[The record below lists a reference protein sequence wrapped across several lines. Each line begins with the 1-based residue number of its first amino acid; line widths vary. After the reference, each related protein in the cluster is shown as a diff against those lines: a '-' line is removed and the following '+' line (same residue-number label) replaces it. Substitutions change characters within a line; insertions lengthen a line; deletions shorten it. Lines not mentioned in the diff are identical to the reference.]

1 MESKPMRNNEKGY
14 LSPEQQKLVADN
26 HNLIYSFAYKYKID
40 IGEYYDV
47 LALGLCKAAMYH
59 DGVSGKF
66 STLAYQS
73 MKTVYLNEVVYYDK
87 RSKRGSNKKAE
98 YYEEFISDDESR
110 GTYFDLFSDIKMP
123 DEDSIILNLL
133 FQEFC
138 CYITN
143 REFAVLKMKFSGMTQ
158 KEISKEYGVTHQM
171 VSLWLKE
178 IKKKAEYFFKKEGWL
193 ENYSC

>member
-1 MESKPMRNNEKGY
+1 MRNNEKGY

-26 HNLIYSFAYKYKID
+26 HNLIYSFARKYKID
-40 IGEYYDV
+40 IEEYYDV

-66 STLAYQS
+66 STMAYQS
-73 MKTVYLNEVVYYDK
+73 MKTMYLNEIVYYDK
-87 RSKRGSNKKAE
+87 RSKRGSNKKTE

-110 GTYFDLFSDIKMP
+110 GTYFDLFSDIKIP

-143 REFAVLKMKFSGMTQ
+143 REFDVLKMKLSGMTQ
-158 KEISKEYGVTHQM
+158 KEIAKEYGVTRQM
-171 VSLWLKE
+171 VSLWLKA

-193 ENYSC
+193 ENCSC

>member
-1 MESKPMRNNEKGY
+1 MRNNEKGY

-26 HNLIYSFAYKYKID
+26 HNLIYSFARKYKID
-40 IGEYYDV
+40 IEEYYDV

-73 MKTVYLNEVVYYDK
+73 MKTMYMDEIVTYGK
-87 RSKRGSNKKAE
+87 RSKRGGNKKTE

-110 GTYFDLFSDIKMP
+110 GTYFDLLSDIKIP
-123 DEDSIILNLL
+123 DEDSMILKLN

-138 CYITN
+138 RYITN
-143 REFAVLKMKFSGMTQ
+143 REFNVLKMKLSGMTQ
-158 KEISKEYGVTHQM
+158 KEIAKEYGVTHQM
-171 VSLWLKE
+171 VSLWLKA
-178 IKKKAEYFFKKEGWL
+178 IRKKAEYFFRKEGWI
-193 ENYSC
+193 EKCSC